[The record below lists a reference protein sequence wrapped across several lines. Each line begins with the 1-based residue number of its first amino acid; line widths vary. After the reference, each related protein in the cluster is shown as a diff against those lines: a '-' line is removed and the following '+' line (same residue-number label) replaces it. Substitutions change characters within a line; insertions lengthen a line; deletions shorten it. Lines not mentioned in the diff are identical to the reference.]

1 MGTGQTPGRDPP
13 RPERHQEEGGA
24 RVAGGV
30 SEGEQQH
37 GTGQVDAVG
46 GQERVH
52 EPDLTARFEQ
62 KELAG
67 LPTEL

>member
-30 SEGEQQH
+30 SEGEQH
-37 GTGQVDAVG
+37 GTGEVDAVG
-46 GQERVH
+46 GQERVY

-62 KELAG
+62 KALAG